1 MTKLNPLQETV
12 LAMKLERQAKAKQT
26 IPVSETRKNL
36 AVTKSY
42 TSLDITNAVEQVLV
56 AHGYCDKD
64 SYECNS
70 FLMDTLETLGHYKG
84 GK

>member
-1 MTKLNPLQETV
+1 MTIDKRNETMSIGE
-12 LAMKLERQAKAKQT
+12 ARGHT
-26 IPVSETRKNL
+26 IPVSETRKDL

-42 TSLDITNAVEQVLV
+42 TSLDITNAIEQVLV
-56 AHGYCDKD
+56 AHGYCEKD